1 MVSLEVQRKLERHVR
16 GWEGRGPSGV
26 PKLQL
31 QFSEHAFLLVNCVGF
46 QTMWGPGSEVPN
58 VGPAQQGLEAAGALT
73 AEVPPKSH
81 PATLLMCRETLGTG
95 FLSLEVMFAF
105 ERI

>member
-1 MVSLEVQRKLERHVR
+1 M
-16 GWEGRGPSGV
+16 
-26 PKLQL
+26 
-31 QFSEHAFLLVNCVGF
+31 
-46 QTMWGPGSEVPN
+46 PN